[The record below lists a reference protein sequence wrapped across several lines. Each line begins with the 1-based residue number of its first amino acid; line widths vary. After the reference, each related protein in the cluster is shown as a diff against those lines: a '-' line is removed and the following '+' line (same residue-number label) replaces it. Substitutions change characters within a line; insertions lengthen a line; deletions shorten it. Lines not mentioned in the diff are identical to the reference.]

1 MGSDNHKGHNR
12 KDIYSI
18 LVSFWS
24 TRVSI
29 LLSARSIFIAIETVI
44 FSVGVYLAS
53 LGTNF
58 LLMLVVCI
66 LGGILAVLWRW
77 ICANLRCKEHYFRW
91 RILQFE
97 KAKYS
102 SEKVWSD
109 FVNFL
114 KELKENQKK
123 KRSELSRD
131 CEWKQSEPKW
141 FPGGVLNTGL
151 PWVFIGLFIVLIM
164 IFTLSN

>member
-1 MGSDNHKGHNR
+1 MECDDHKGYYR
-12 KDIYSI
+12 KDIHSI

-24 TRVSI
+24 TRASI
-29 LLSARSIFIAIETVI
+29 LLSARSVFIAIETVI

-53 LGTNF
+53 LETRGTNI
-58 LLMLVVCI
+58 LLMLVVCG
-66 LGGILAVLWRW
+66 LGIALAVLWFLV
-77 ICANLRCKEHYFRW
+77 CVNLRCKEHYFRW

-102 SEKVWSD
+102 SEKVWGD
-109 FVNFL
+109 FINFL
-114 KELKENQKK
+114 RENREK
-123 KRSELSRD
+123 KRYELFWD
-131 CEWKQSEPKW
+131 HEWKQSGTKW

>member
-1 MGSDNHKGHNR
+1 MGCDDHEGYYR
-12 KDIYSI
+12 RDIHSI

-29 LLSARSIFIAIETVI
+29 LLSARSVFIAIETVI

-66 LGGILAVLWRW
+66 LGGVLAVLWWW
-77 ICANLRCKEHYFRW
+77 ICTNLRCKEHYFRW

-109 FVNFL
+109 FINFL
-114 KELKENQKK
+114 KELKENRKN
-123 KRSELSRD
+123 RHRELLRD
-131 CEWKQSEPKW
+131 CEWKQSETKW

-151 PWVFIGLFIVLIM
+151 PLAFIALFIVLIM